1 MRRGI
6 FPKQIVRWQQKSRAL
21 LDIKYIRSVKNPFG
35 YFLDQRAHLST
46 AGAPFG
52 GLGIII
58 EGQYLGRSSSR
69 PSVQNKRASL
79 GYHRSNEEQQN
90 VTLEIVRH
98 CSRRMFNSN
107 YFL

>member
-21 LDIKYIRSVKNPFG
+21 LDRKYIWSVKNPFG

-98 CSRRMFNSN
+98 CS
-107 YFL
+107 